1 MPQFCPKT
9 SGESTTESPDF
20 SGYLSNTQKEAL
32 GSPGKRQL
40 LKGAENKP
48 FLTIEEK
55 RKPQALTD

>member
-1 MPQFCPKT
+1 MPQVSPKIG
-9 SGESTTESPDF
+9 GESTTESPQF
-20 SGYLSNTQKEAL
+20 SPYLSNTRKEAL
-32 GSPGKRQL
+32 GSPGKRQP